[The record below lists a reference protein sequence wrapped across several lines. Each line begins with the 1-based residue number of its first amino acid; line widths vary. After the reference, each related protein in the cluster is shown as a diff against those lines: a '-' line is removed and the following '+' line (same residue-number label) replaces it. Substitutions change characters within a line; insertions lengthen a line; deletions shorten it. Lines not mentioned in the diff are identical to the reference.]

1 MLTKARNG
9 RERGAGGA
17 GDEVV
22 QRRWGS
28 FAVRV
33 WGCSS
38 ELRIPSRRCAV
49 VLRRWKEIRRTGAG
63 PAARNYGE
71 EQTHRGGAPVEF
83 RGRRGPGS
91 GMAASVV
98 LLGSWRGCCA
108 AWPGLRCG
116 GAVESRRRGGSALAQ
131 RMRAWR
137 WGVEVAAVWRG

>member
-22 QRRWGS
+22 RRRWGS

-33 WGCSS
+33 RGCSS
-38 ELRIPSRRCAV
+38 ELRIPSSRCAV
-49 VLRRWKEIRRTGAG
+49 VLRRWKEVRRTGAG
-63 PAARNYGE
+63 LAAWNYGE
-71 EQTHRGGAPVEF
+71 EQTHHGGALVEF

-98 LLGSWRGCCA
+98 LLESWRGCCA
-108 AWPGLRCG
+108 A
-116 GAVESRRRGGSALAQ
+116 
-131 RMRAWR
+131 
-137 WGVEVAAVWRG
+137 